1 MMQDERPDDDGRDG
15 GLFNTGTDADPAAG
29 AGRRRKRPP
38 ASVTDRALGLLTRR
52 EHSRKELIG
61 KLTSRGL
68 DADEV
73 LVVVDKLTEA
83 GWQDDGRFAES
94 LVRARVGGGY
104 GPIHIRAELR
114 THGLDSDAIVA
125 AMDSFEGDWIENA
138 RDLVR
143 RRYGDTVPEDLS
155 LRRKAT
161 DMLMRRGFP
170 GDVVRAATRYDPDE

>member
-1 MMQDERPDDDGRDG
+1 MQDESSDDGRDG
-15 GLFNTGTDADPAAG
+15 GLFGTGTGTGSAVDP
-29 AGRRRKRPP
+29 GRRRKRPP
-38 ASVTDRALGLLTRR
+38 ATVTERALGLLTRR
-52 EHSRKELIG
+52 EHSRKELIA

-94 LVRARVGGGY
+94 LVRARVGGSY

-114 THGLDSDAIVA
+114 THGLDSDAILA
-125 AMDSFEGDWIENA
+125 AMDSFEGDWTENA

-143 RRYGDTVPEDLS
+143 RRYGDTVPDDLS
-155 LRRKAT
+155 LRRKAA

-170 GDVVRAATRYDPDE
+170 GDVVRAATRYDPDD